1 MLRQFSFLH
10 ENEITIDEFYV
21 FIYLFILQ
29 RRVIFFC
36 FVLFAVTKND
46 RNSHKKSPLVVPAA
60 NKSSS
65 QSYPKQPD
73 TVMVDLS
80 KMDLDLDE
88 VDGPSSYIVENKN
101 TISMEPL
108 SASKLQLLQDTTMI
122 ESPLDLDSLEESTSS
137 VGANSHAGLIKNK
150 HTL

>member
-1 MLRQFSFLH
+1 MGRPNSF
-10 ENEITIDEFYV
+10 
-21 FIYLFILQ
+21 
-29 RRVIFFC
+29 R
-36 FVLFAVTKND
+36 FVLFTVTKND
-46 RNSHKKSPLVVPAA
+46 KSSHKKSPLAISAA

-65 QSYPKQPD
+65 QSYTKHQD
-73 TVMVDLS
+73 AVVVDLS

-122 ESPLDLDSLEESTSS
+122 ESALDLDSLEESTSS